1 MTRLIWHAILKN
13 EAAILPRCLAS
24 LVPHVDAAIIADT
37 GSDDGTPGLVRQA
50 FEAAGKPVEVHQIEF
65 RDFAQARNE
74 ALALARSS
82 ALSWD
87 LALLSDADMELRV
100 VDADWMKQLNGGMAY
115 DVEQVT
121 GSTRYWNRR
130 VLARAATGIYRS
142 PTHEYLDIPSG
153 GRLTGIWFD
162 DRADGAN
169 RPNKLTRDIILLQEA
184 LRTETTHG
192 LVQRYNFYLGQSYY
206 DLGQWEKA
214 AEYYR
219 IRAELGGYAEEAWYA
234 QYRYALCL
242 KHLGRYAEF
251 VFEMLQAYEM
261 RPQRA
266 ESRYE
271 LAKFYREMGG
281 GNLRSLLFSYA
292 YYTDAPKDSLFVDT
306 YAYYPGLME
315 EFSICAYYGSSLQR
329 FAGRRVCNELALDRT
344 IPWHT
349 REPAKHNMFWYLQ
362 PLSERVPSFRPVW
375 IPFEPEEGWVAM
387 NPSIIAPTPGMSV
400 SLVLLRT
407 VNYRITP
414 EGQYVSRTGEVGPG
428 GIPIIRT
435 RNFIL
440 SLDLDRSVANA
451 IELQLPDNL
460 PPQKFGWVCGFEDS
474 RLFEWQGKLWTLS
487 TVREFTPEGWCEIV
501 LAPIDSDSY
510 GSGWCRIVPEMG
522 RRHEKNWMPWPRQDG
537 SLNIV
542 YRLGTVLDDLGSIV
556 YQHESRLD
564 LDHISGGSQ
573 VIEVGPDQYLAVVH
587 EARPIPGKQTRYYS
601 HRFVLLQGNGSVAK
615 LSEPFYFH
623 DRQIEFCAG
632 LALIGKQLIVSYGVR
647 DEEAWTATM
656 DLDEVMRFVE

>member
-24 LVPHVDAAIIADT
+24 IVPHVDAAIIADT
-37 GSDDGTPGLVRQA
+37 GSSDGTSELVKQA
-50 FEAAGKPVEVHQIEF
+50 FEAAGKPVEVHTIEF

-87 LALLSDADMELRV
+87 WALLSDADMGLV
-100 VDADWMKQLNGGMAY
+100 VTDHDWKNELNGGFSY
-115 DVEQVT
+115 DVEQVA
-121 GSTRYWNRR
+121 GATRYWNRR

-142 PTHEYLDIPSG
+142 PTHEFLDIPSG

-169 RPNKLTRDIILLQEA
+169 RSGKLTRDIILLQEA
-184 LRTETTHG
+184 LRTETNSG
-192 LVQRYNFYLGQSYY
+192 LIQRHHFYLGQSYY

-219 IRAELGGYAEEAWYA
+219 IRAELGGFAEEAWYA

-242 KHLGRYAEF
+242 KHLGRYDEF

-281 GNLRSLLFSYA
+281 GNQRSLLFSESFEGELA
-292 YYTDAPKDSLFVDT
+292 KDSLFVDN
-306 YAYYPGLME
+306 YAYYPGIAE
-315 EFSICAYYGSSLQR
+315 EFSICAYYGTPTQR
-329 FAGRRVCNELALDRT
+329 SMGFSDCNVLALDRT

-349 REPAKHNMFWYLQ
+349 REQARHNMFWYLQ
-362 PLSERVPSFRPVW
+362 PLSEQVSSFQATR

-387 NPSIIAPTPGMSV
+387 NPSIVAPKGGVP
-400 SLVLLRT
+400 LVLLRT

-414 EGQYVSRTGEVGPG
+414 EGRYVSRMGDNGPG
-428 GIPIIRT
+428 GVPVIRT
-435 RNFIL
+435 RNFLL
-440 SLDLDRSVANA
+440 SLDLGCSVAHA
-451 IELQLPDNL
+451 TELQLPDNL
-460 PPQKFGWVCGFEDS
+460 PPRKFDLVCGFEDS
-474 RLFEWQGKLWTLS
+474 RLFEWQGELWTLS
-487 TVREFTPEGWCEIV
+487 TVRELTPEGWCEIV
-501 LAPIDSDSY
+501 LAPIDSDRY
-510 GSGWCRIVPEMG
+510 GRDWRRIVPEMG
-522 RRHEKNWMPWPRQDG
+522 RRHEKNWMPWPRRDG
-537 SLNIV
+537 SLDIV
-542 YRLGTVLDDLGSIV
+542 YRLGTVIDHQGKLV
-556 YQHESRLD
+556 HRHESHLD

-573 VIEVGPDQYLAVVH
+573 VVEVGPDQYLAVVH
-587 EARPIPGKQTRYYS
+587 EARPIPGRQTRYYS
-601 HRFVLLQGNGSVAK
+601 HRFVLLQADGSVVK

-632 LALIGKQLIVSYGVR
+632 LALSGDKLLVSYGVR

-656 DLDEVMRFVE
+656 GLDDVMRFIG